1 MSKKHHSK
9 ELMTASA
16 IGLGLI
22 TMISFAV
29 IDASI
34 FLFSEEHLSD
44 YLKNNVEELDEYTTP
59 ILISG
64 MSSAVSILIAKMF
77 THYIMKDKYNLIMNE
92 HPLIDFFGIIIGM
105 SGVIVIYHFI
115 EMNNKKGIPFSDY

>member
-1 MSKKHHSK
+1 MSKRHHPK

-29 IDASI
+29 IDGSI
-34 FLFSEEHLSD
+34 FLLSEEHLSD
-44 YLKNNVEELDEYTTP
+44 YLKNNVETLDEYTTP

-77 THYIMKDKYNLIMNE
+77 AHYIMKDKYNLIMNE

-105 SGVIVIYHFI
+105 SGVIVIYNII
-115 EMNNKKGIPFSDY
+115 EMNNKKDIPFSDY

>member
-1 MSKKHHSK
+1 MSKRHHSK

-22 TMISFAV
+22 TMVSFAV

-44 YLKNNVEELDEYTTP
+44 YLKNNAEELDEYTTP

-64 MSSAVSILIAKMF
+64 MSSAVSILVAKMF

-105 SGVIVIYHFI
+105 SGVIVIYNII
-115 EMNNKKGIPFSDY
+115 EMNNKKDIPFSDY

>member
-1 MSKKHHSK
+1 MSKRHHSK

-29 IDASI
+29 IDGSI
-34 FLFSEEHLSD
+34 FLLSEEHLSD
-44 YLKNNVEELDEYTTP
+44 YLKNNVETLDEYTTP

-105 SGVIVIYHFI
+105 SGVIVTYNII
-115 EMNNKKGIPFSDY
+115 EMNNKKDIPFSDY

>member
-9 ELMTASA
+9 KLLTISA
-16 IGLGLI
+16 IMLGLI

-34 FLFSEEHLSD
+34 FLFSEEHLYD
-44 YLKNNVEELDEYTTP
+44 YLKNNVETLDEYTIP

-77 THYIMKDKYNLIMNE
+77 THYVMKGKYNLIINE
-92 HPLIDFFGIIIGM
+92 HPIIDFLGVIIGM
-105 SGVIVIYHFI
+105 SGVIIIYHFI
-115 EMNNKKGIPFSDY
+115 EMNNKKDTPFSDY

>member
-1 MSKKHHSK
+1 MSKRHHSK

-22 TMISFAV
+22 TMVSFAV

-44 YLKNNVEELDEYTTP
+44 YFKNNVEELDEYTTP

-105 SGVIVIYHFI
+105 SGVIVIYNII
-115 EMNNKKGIPFSDY
+115 EMNNKKDIPFSDY